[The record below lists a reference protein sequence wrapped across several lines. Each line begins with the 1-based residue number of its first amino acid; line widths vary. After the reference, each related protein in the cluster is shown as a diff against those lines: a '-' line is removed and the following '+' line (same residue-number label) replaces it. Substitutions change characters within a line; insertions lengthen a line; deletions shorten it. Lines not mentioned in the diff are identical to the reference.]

1 MITRLHR
8 FNASHLLVLIA
19 ALAAGCRSSGPA
31 VPLPRQIVDLS
42 PVITPDINIQRLG
55 LRTLSFLGTDGRV
68 KSTPVV
74 PSDPAFAW
82 GMRTI
87 EILSHTGAH
96 IDAPSRLLRGGEAPA
111 QIDLNNLFGPAKVID
126 LRWHDRHTPIQLSDL
141 ELKPIQEGD
150 VVILYVGYEPPPVTD
165 WAKYAPLSA
174 QASQYLV
181 AKKIKALATDLPSI
195 VRFEEIESRM
205 TRGLPPEEIWAEHLP
220 LFQAG
225 IPIIGGLV
233 NIDPIVKEPNVVFVG
248 FPLALALGNGA
259 PMRAAALV
267 Y

>member
-1 MITRLHR
+1 MRPRLHR
-8 FNASHLLVLIA
+8 FEAPCLLALMAVLSAS
-19 ALAAGCRSSGPA
+19 CRSGTPA
-31 VPLPRQIVDLS
+31 IPLPKQIVDLS
-42 PVITPDINIQRLG
+42 PLITPDINIQRLG
-55 LRTLSFLGTDGRV
+55 LRTLNFLGTDGRV
-68 KSTPVV
+68 KSTPVL

-82 GMRTI
+82 GMRSI

-96 IDAPSRLLRGGEAPA
+96 LDAPARLLRGGEPPG
-111 QIDLNNLFGPAKVID
+111 QIELNNLYGPARVIY
-126 LRWHDRHTPIQLSDL
+126 LRWHDRHTPIQISDL
-141 ELKPIQEGD
+141 ELKPIAEGD
-150 VVILYVGYEPPPVTD
+150 VVILFIGYEAPGITD

-181 AKKIKALATDLPSI
+181 AKKIRALATDLPSI
-195 VRFEEIESRM
+195 VRFEDVESRLA
-205 TRGLPPEEIWAEHLP
+205 RGLPPEEVWAEHLP

-225 IPIIGGLV
+225 IPVICGLV

-248 FPLALALGNGA
+248 FPLALAMGNGS